1 MAGKRK
7 DSTPNF
13 KHFNTDEKV
22 GFCKLIEKA
31 GKDVSLCLGLT
42 LKPEF
47 HYCYECYDMIKILFG
62 LEETKVW
69 PPERNGN
76 ESRYC
81 YDYDSENCFL
91 IPSTWVQNYTKSHHI
106 QKSTPMGGGIS
117 VKTRPF
123 QSKKSNWEDPCYVY
137 VFRMED
143 NVIYVGETEVS
154 KYKGRMKKHKN
165 SPGAEVKKHGGFK
178 KEIYHVQVKN
188 RLLAEELEQL
198 LVNILN
204 GAGIPA
210 TNGQKLH

>member
-1 MAGKRK
+1 MVGQRK
-7 DSTPNF
+7 SSSLNF
-13 KHFNTDEKV
+13 IHFNTDEKS
-22 GFCKLIEKA
+22 GFCKLLKKD
-31 GKDVSLCLGLT
+31 GKQLTLCLVKT
-42 LKPEF
+42 KKAAF
-47 HYCYECYDMIKILFG
+47 HYCYDCYEMIKHLFG

-91 IPSTWVQNYTKSHHI
+91 IPSTWVQNYTKSDHTI
-106 QKSTPMGGGIS
+106 KSTSMSGGIG

-123 QSKKSNWEDPCYVY
+123 QSKKGGLDYRCYVY
-137 VFRMED
+137 VFRMKD
-143 NVIYVGETEVS
+143 NVIYVGETAVS
-154 KYKGRMKKHKN
+154 EYKSRMKRHKN

-178 KEIYHVQVKN
+178 KEIYHVEVKN

-198 LVNILN
+198 LVNILI
-204 GAGIPA
+204 GAEIPA